1 MEIDD
6 LYISYGIVSVDNEGT
21 ADLTAL
27 GEEFGINMFLIS
39 QARGNKLKENQV
51 MRILKITGM
60 GEVKNNKIAPTQKL
74 YDWTWYLIQNN
85 KFTKEMGEVLQKIK
99 NN

>member
-6 LYISYGIVSVDNEGT
+6 LYITKGIVIVDNEGT
-21 ADLTAL
+21 ADLTAT

-39 QARGNKLKENQV
+39 QARGHELNENQV
-51 MRILKITGM
+51 KRILKITGM

-85 KFTKEMGEVLQKIK
+85 KFTKEMGEVLEKIK